1 MKRSALVL
9 IAVAVLGLLAGFAI
23 AGMPSKV
30 DNTIITEPAS
40 TGDVSVPAT
49 DAGASTSAPTDTS
62 ATSSAAVT
70 DAATTTTA
78 STFDKAAVR
87 VVIANATT
95 RQLLA
100 SATTDKLISFGFT
113 NTQPVNSLRSLLSS
127 EIYARPGFEQAARA
141 VAQQLALDP
150 AIVQPLTRGQVTAAD
165 DKGDVIVAL
174 GKDFVG

>member
-9 IAVAVLGLLAGFAI
+9 IAVAILGLLAGFAI

-49 DAGASTSAPTDTS
+49 DAGASTTAPTDTS
-62 ATSSAAVT
+62 ASGSATS
-70 DAATTTTA
+70 AATTTTA

-100 SATTDKLISFGFT
+100 SATTDKLISVGFT

-141 VAQQLALDP
+141 VAQQLTLDP
-150 AIVQPLTRGQVTAAD
+150 AIVQPLTAGKVTGAD